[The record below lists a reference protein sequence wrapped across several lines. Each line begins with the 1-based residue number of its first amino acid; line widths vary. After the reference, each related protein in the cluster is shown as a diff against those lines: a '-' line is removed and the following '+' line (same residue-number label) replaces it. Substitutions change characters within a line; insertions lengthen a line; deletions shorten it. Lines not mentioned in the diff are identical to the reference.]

1 MNFCHQPGFFLVLYF
16 STTGT
21 WRLGTVENARLY
33 ADELLRRLQGCQ
45 SFDEGR
51 ATCAEMK
58 LGRITCGVAF
68 FFFCFFHPISIF
80 GGNPSNGYI
89 NIYKP
94 QQKVDFL
101 RPWKIPA
108 SKWA

>member
-58 LGRITCGVAF
+58 LDKYGAVRSVNSLYWGW
-68 FFFCFFHPISIF
+68 FHPIF
-80 GGNPSNGYI
+80 
-89 NIYKP
+89 
-94 QQKVDFL
+94 
-101 RPWKIPA
+101 
-108 SKWA
+108 